1 MAPTLSAMGSSRTV
15 SVGMCC
21 SGKWLTT
28 LVFFKAERGYRSAL
42 GRNMRLN
49 NFVFRVS
56 KLSSCSKHTL
66 VEGLLKQGGKHG
78 EQSISNRSKLLNTVQ
93 ALMDYDGFHD
103 LIKNETAEKQFR
115 GNAKDAKDD
124 FDVSLACKRF
134 PSIVLGSFPPVELY
148 DESEINSLLAAKILE
163 GFLPNV
169 VGVTCV
175 EPDTLH
181 EQLASPHTEN
191 VNSSLPNELRDE
203 SSYILSEFRE
213 ENTSISKEIKEEN
226 FHSLPLYSPG
236 MTLETVEKIGPKIG
250 MEEYATKVESE
261 SQVNVAYLDKS
272 ISCLPGLSTRQR
284 RQLENC
290 GFYTVGTWAHI
301 LVASMQLRKLLQHFP
316 RTYADLQNA
325 HFGIDD
331 GQYLIS
337 VGKVTSSR
345 AVKASY
351 SLAFAEVIV
360 ACEIINNVSK
370 QLIDDNNTEGKKTIY
385 LHLKKYFRGTRFT
398 YLPFL
403 KKVEAK
409 HKLGDV
415 VCVSGKVRAM
425 STKGDHYEIREYN
438 IDVLKDREDSSFTV
452 EGRPYPIYPSKGG
465 LNPDFLRDTISRVVR
480 ALVADVDPIPKEIIQ
495 EFGLL
500 RLHEAYIGIHQP
512 KNAEEADL
520 ARKRL
525 IFDEFFYL
533 QLGRLFQMLEGLGS
547 QMEKDGLLD
556 KYRKPELN
564 AVYLEDWSS
573 LTKTFL
579 KALPYSLTPSQ
590 LSASSQIIWDLK
602 RPVPMN
608 RLLQGDVG
616 CGKTIVAFL
625 ACMEVIGSGY
635 QAAFMVP
642 TELLAIQH
650 YEHLLNLLETMDE
663 DQPKP
668 SVALLTGST
677 PLKQSRIIRRDLQ
690 SGDISMVI
698 GTHSLISEN
707 VEFSALR
714 IAVVD
719 EQQRFGVIQRGRFN
733 SKVVCLLACLYHSPL
748 SSLSASNTDTSSE
761 GDFHMAP
768 HVLAM
773 SATPIPRTLALALYG
788 DMSLTQ
794 ITDLPP
800 GRVPVETYIFE
811 GNYDGFE
818 DVYKDVLRLG
828 TFSYL
833 PRGLITDPMTLS
845 LLERVARFG
854 NSKSVMMQD
863 ELEAGGR
870 VYLVYPVIE
879 QSEQLPQLRAAA
891 ADLEVISHRFQG
903 YNCGLLHGKMKSDEK
918 DEALKRFRSGVTRIL
933 LSTQVIEI
941 GVDVPDASM
950 MVVMNAERFGIAQLH
965 QLRGR
970 VGRGARKS
978 KCLLVASTTRSLDRL
993 KVLEK
998 SSDGFYLA
1006 NMDLLLRGP
1015 GDLLGKKQSG
1025 HLPEFP
1031 IARLE
1036 IDGNIL
1042 QDAHAAAL
1050 KVLGES
1056 HDLERFPALKAELSM
1071 RQPLCLLGD

>member
-1 MAPTLSAMGSSRTV
+1 MAPTLSAMGSFRI
-15 SVGMCC
+15 CC
-21 SGKWLTT
+21 SGKWPTNI
-28 LVFFKAERGYRSAL
+28 VFFKAERGCRSAL
-42 GRNMRLN
+42 SRNMRFN
-49 NFVFRVS
+49 NFVFRIS
-56 KLSSCSKHTL
+56 KLPSCSKHTF
-66 VEGLLKQGGKHG
+66 VESLFKQVGKHG
-78 EQSISNRSKLLNTVQ
+78 EQIISNRSKLLNRVQ

-103 LIKNETAEKQFR
+103 LIENETAAKQFR
-115 GNAKDAKDD
+115 GNAKDDTDD

-134 PSIVLGSFPPVELY
+134 PSIVLGSSPPVELY

-163 GFLPNV
+163 GFLPNAM
-169 VGVTCV
+169 GVKCV
-175 EPDTLH
+175 DPETLH

-191 VNSSLPNELRDE
+191 VNSSMPKELRD
-203 SSYILSEFRE
+203 
-213 ENTSISKEIKEEN
+213 
-226 FHSLPLYSPG
+226 
-236 MTLETVEKIGPKIG
+236 MTLETEEKIVPKIG
-250 MEEYATKVESE
+250 MEEYTTKVEPE
-261 SQVNVAYLDKS
+261 SQVNVAYLDKP
-272 ISCLPGLSTRQR
+272 ISCLPGLSSRQR
-284 RQLENC
+284 CQLENC
-290 GFYTVGTWAHI
+290 GFYT
-301 LVASMQLRKLLQHFP
+301 LRKLLQHFP

-360 ACEIINNVSK
+360 ACEIINNESK
-370 QLIDDNNTEGKKTIY
+370 HLIDDNNTGGKKTIY

-398 YLPFL
+398 CLPFL

-415 VCVSGKVRAM
+415 VCVSGKVRTM
-425 STKGDHYEIREYN
+425 STKGDHYEIKEYN
-438 IDVLKDREDSSFTV
+438 IDVLKDTEDSSSIV

-465 LNPDFLRDTISRVVR
+465 LNPDFLRDTISRAVQ
-480 ALVADVDPIPKEIIQ
+480 ALLADVDPIPKEIIQ
-495 EFGLL
+495 DFGLL

-512 KNAEEADL
+512 KNADEADL

-547 QMEKDGLLD
+547 RMEKDGLLD
-556 KYRKPELN
+556 KYSKPELN
-564 AVYLEDWSS
+564 AVYVEDWSN
-573 LTKTFL
+573 LTKKFL
-579 KALPYSLTPSQ
+579 KALPYSLTSSQ
-590 LSASSQIIWDLK
+590 LSASAQIIWDLK

-663 DQPKP
+663 VQSKP

-677 PLKQSRIIRRDLQ
+677 PLKQSRMIRRDLQ

-714 IAVVD
+714 IAIVD

-733 SKVVCLLACLYHSPL
+733 SKLYHSPL
-748 SSLSASNTDTSSE
+748 SSRMSASNTDTSSE

-818 DVYKDVLRLG
+818 DVYK
-828 TFSYL
+828 
-833 PRGLITDPMTLS
+833 
-845 LLERVARFG
+845 
-854 NSKSVMMQD
+854 MMRD

-891 ADLEVISHRFQG
+891 ADLEFISHRFQG
-903 YNCGLLHGKMKSDEK
+903 YNCGLLHGKMKSDDK
-918 DEALKRFRSGVTRIL
+918 DEALKRFRSGVTHIL

-978 KCLLVASTTRSLDRL
+978 KCLLVASTSSSLDRL

-1042 QDAHAAAL
+1042 QDSHAAAL

>member
-1 MAPTLSAMGSSRTV
+1 
-15 SVGMCC
+15 
-21 SGKWLTT
+21 
-28 LVFFKAERGYRSAL
+28 
-42 GRNMRLN
+42 
-49 NFVFRVS
+49 
-56 KLSSCSKHTL
+56 
-66 VEGLLKQGGKHG
+66 
-78 EQSISNRSKLLNTVQ
+78 
-93 ALMDYDGFHD
+93 
-103 LIKNETAEKQFR
+103 
-115 GNAKDAKDD
+115 
-124 FDVSLACKRF
+124 
-134 PSIVLGSFPPVELY
+134 
-148 DESEINSLLAAKILE
+148 
-163 GFLPNV
+163 
-169 VGVTCV
+169 
-175 EPDTLH
+175 
-181 EQLASPHTEN
+181 
-191 VNSSLPNELRDE
+191 
-203 SSYILSEFRE
+203 
-213 ENTSISKEIKEEN
+213 
-226 FHSLPLYSPG
+226 
-236 MTLETVEKIGPKIG
+236 
-250 MEEYATKVESE
+250 
-261 SQVNVAYLDKS
+261 
-272 ISCLPGLSTRQR
+272 
-284 RQLENC
+284 
-290 GFYTVGTWAHI
+290 
-301 LVASMQLRKLLQHFP
+301 
-316 RTYADLQNA
+316 
-325 HFGIDD
+325 
-331 GQYLIS
+331 
-337 VGKVTSSR
+337 
-345 AVKASY
+345 
-351 SLAFAEVIV
+351 
-360 ACEIINNVSK
+360 
-370 QLIDDNNTEGKKTIY
+370 
-385 LHLKKYFRGTRFT
+385 
-398 YLPFL
+398 
-403 KKVEAK
+403 
-409 HKLGDV
+409 
-415 VCVSGKVRAM
+415 M
-425 STKGDHYEIREYN
+425 S
-438 IDVLKDREDSSFTV
+438 
-452 EGRPYPIYPSKGG
+452 
-465 LNPDFLRDTISRVVR
+465 SRVVR

-500 RLHEAYIGIHQP
+500 HLHEAYIGIHQP

-556 KYRKPELN
+556 KYSKPELN
-564 AVYLEDWSS
+564 AVYVEDWSN
-573 LTKTFL
+573 LTKKFL
-579 KALPYSLTPSQ
+579 KALPYSLTSSQ

-733 SKVVCLLACLYHSPL
+733 SKLYHSAP

-818 DVYKDVLRLG
+818 DVYK
-828 TFSYL
+828 
-833 PRGLITDPMTLS
+833 
-845 LLERVARFG
+845 
-854 NSKSVMMQD
+854 MMRD

-879 QSEQLPQLRAAA
+879 QSEQLPQLRAAT
-891 ADLEVISHRFQG
+891 ADIEVISHRFQG
-903 YNCGLLHGKMKSDEK
+903 YNCGLLHGKMKSDDK

-978 KCLLVASTTRSLDRL
+978 KCLLVASTTRCLDRL

-1056 HDLERFPALKAELSM
+1056 HDLERFPALKAELKCKRPRIDIAPADLSELDPQIITVTFCRYWSPGLGKFVALYESGGWFPMITVKMGATIKQTNASSAKDETHLLSTEIAGFMDYPISRATIGTTRHRRAPYGSLPNDEDGVHGCSM
-1071 RQPLCLLGD
+1071 RCP